1 LTYHFWNFLKSSK
14 IKFHQLFQSTSF
26 ILWDLIPLVNILVYI
41 LTMYEHVTIYILGI
55 TNCSFGL
62 DILNTRLNTPTVLYF
77 EGIGGCLSGLVLIR
91 VSLETV
97 EYCNA
102 NSSIV
107 VAGALAGAREGALAG
122 AREGALERAEA
133 GALAGALERA
143 EAGALAGALERAE
156 AGALAGEGMVN
167 PSIELI

>member
-1 LTYHFWNFLKSSK
+1 M
-14 IKFHQLFQSTSF
+14 
-26 ILWDLIPLVNILVYI
+26 VYI

-122 AREGALERAEA
+122 ALAGAREGALAGARE